1 MIVYGRL
8 ITKPSNKS
16 RVGNSMSGELDRLQ
30 GVRERRKDAGK
41 ENLNTELTSEVRE
54 VLKQVYRGK
63 GDLKRWES

>member
-1 MIVYGRL
+1 MTRRDG
-8 ITKPSNKS
+8 SNKS

>member
-1 MIVYGRL
+1 ML
-8 ITKPSNKS
+8 IGMTRRDGSNKYRIGDS
-16 RVGNSMSGELDRLQ
+16 TSGDLDRLQ

-41 ENLNTELTSEVRE
+41 ENLSTELTSEVRE